1 MPKIPITKVMCEIM
15 DFNIK
20 ERVHETSNYDWIA
33 YKGMIK
39 IHSLDGEVKVS
50 LVSGGIITIL
60 DHIKYVHE
68 IQQLYKLLH
77 NEKI

>member
-1 MPKIPITKVMCEIM
+1 MPKVLITKEMCKLM
-15 DFNIK
+15 DFDIE

-39 IHSLDGEVKVS
+39 IRSLDGEVNVS
-50 LVSGGIITIL
+50 LVGGGIITIL

-68 IQQLYKLLH
+68 VQQLYKLLH